1 MQEAAQ
7 KSAVTVV
14 NSRIE
19 QLAKSLGSLPLAA
32 DFAAQ
37 MTPVVPVSDEEAF
50 RAYLWTA
57 AVCHATKGGLTG
69 TFGRNRFKG
78 WDFLLRAFSAQAA
91 ADADVLSPQNMTDFT
106 ADGLH
111 RILTSHS
118 TNTQVNL
125 TDLERRAAILRTTA
139 EELLQKFDGR
149 VMTLLGRA
157 DQRAGGQ
164 DGAYA
169 LLEQLSAFQDPLQ
182 KKSSAFLMTVHFSKR
197 WTIQDQESIQ
207 PMIDYHRMRVL
218 LRTGCIEIDNPQTAE
233 RLRAQLPVE
242 PELER
247 EIRQT
252 SLDVCSRLPRL
263 ADMPMFDFD
272 VLLWAHARSCCR
284 HEPMCVS
291 RKAENDSF
299 GSYLDIVDTKRCVF
313 EEWCPG
319 SAKAETRA
327 YWEPIVATEN
337 Y

>member
-1 MQEAAQ
+1 MQETAQ
-7 KSAVTVV
+7 QVVVTVV
-14 NSRIE
+14 NSRVE
-19 QLAKSLGSLPLAA
+19 QLAMSLGSLPLAA

-37 MTPVVPVSDEEAF
+37 MTPVVPVPDEEAF

-69 TFGRNRFKG
+69 VFGEHRFKG

-91 ADADVLSPQNMTDFT
+91 ADASLLSPQNMSAFT
-106 ADGLH
+106 ATDLL
-111 RILTSHS
+111 RLLTSHS
-118 TNTQVNL
+118 AETQVKL
-125 TDLERRAAILRTTA
+125 TDLDRRAAILRTTA
-139 EELLQKFDGR
+139 EELLRTFDGS
-149 VMTLLGRA
+149 VTTLLGRA
-157 DQRAGGQ
+157 DQRAGGLT
-164 DGAYA
+164 GAYA

-197 WTIQDQESIQ
+197 WTIRDQDSIQ

-218 LRTGCIEIDNPQTAE
+218 LRTGCIEIDDPRAAQ

-242 PELER
+242 PELET
-247 EIRQT
+247 EIRRI
-252 SLDVCSRLPRL
+252 SLDVCSKLPGL
-263 ADMPMFDFD
+263 ANMPMFDFD

-299 GSYLDIVDTKRCVF
+299 GSYLDMVDNTRCVF
-313 EEWCPG
+313 EGWCPG
-319 SAKAETRA
+319 SVKAETRA